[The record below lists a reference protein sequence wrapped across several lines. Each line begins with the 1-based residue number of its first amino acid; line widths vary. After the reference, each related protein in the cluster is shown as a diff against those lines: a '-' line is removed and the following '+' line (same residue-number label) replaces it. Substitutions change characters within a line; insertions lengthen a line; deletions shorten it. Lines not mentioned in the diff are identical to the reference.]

1 MARIEIIR
9 QLSNSMT
16 AIVVCVGMVV
26 AAPALAQ
33 PWTGTYWGGDVSRHH
48 QLQYQMMKDMTA
60 AMSRMTEQMSRGDL
74 TPEENKKMGDQ
85 MGRMAKMMRFMSGLA
100 SRPAHT
106 HAQLQKQMDQMRS
119 QMDEMKGNLQMA
131 PGAK

>member
-1 MARIEIIR
+1 
-9 QLSNSMT
+9 MT
-16 AIVVCVGMVV
+16 VIVVCIGMF
-26 AAPALAQ
+26 ATAPVLAQ
-33 PWTGTYWGGDVSRHH
+33 SSTGTYWGGDDVSRHH

-74 TPEENKKMGDQ
+74 TTEENKKMGDQ

-100 SRPAHT
+100 SRPAHS
-106 HAQLQKQMDQMRS
+106 HAQLQKQMDQMRR
-119 QMDEMKGNLQMA
+119 QMDEMKVNSQMA

>member
-1 MARIEIIR
+1 MTMKTPSLISALIIC
-9 QLSNSMT
+9 LGIS
-16 AIVVCVGMVV
+16 V

-33 PWTGTYWGGDVSRHH
+33 SSTGAYRGSDDVSQHH
-48 QLQYQMMKDMTA
+48 QLQYQMMKDMTQE
-60 AMSRMTEQMSRGDL
+60 MSRMTEQMSRGDL
-74 TPEENKKMGDQ
+74 TPQESKKMGDQ

-106 HAQLQKQMDQMRS
+106 HAQLQKQMDQMRR